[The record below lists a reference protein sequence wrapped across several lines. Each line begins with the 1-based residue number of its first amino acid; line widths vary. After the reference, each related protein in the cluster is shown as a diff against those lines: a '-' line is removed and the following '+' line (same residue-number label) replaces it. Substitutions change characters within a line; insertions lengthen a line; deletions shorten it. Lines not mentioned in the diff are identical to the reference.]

1 MMMHRTDL
9 AAQALHI
16 RCKTL
21 SAMDRQILILAN
33 GRHSQADLLRMMGA
47 GAQAQQR
54 LQLLAQRGFL
64 RVGALAVK
72 APSPV
77 PVAEPPKPIKPPA
90 TQGKRSL
97 AAAKMYMLDMVQRS
111 RNASSQ
117 PVQEA
122 IKTAG
127 DAQQMRAAFDA
138 ALAYLQ
144 QQGGAG
150 YAEKIAAQLAALLP
164 LEG

>member
-1 MMMHRTDL
+1 
-9 AAQALHI
+9 
-16 RCKTL
+16 
-21 SAMDRQILILAN
+21 
-33 GRHSQADLLRMMGA
+33 
-47 GAQAQQR
+47 
-54 LQLLAQRGFL
+54 
-64 RVGALAVK
+64 
-72 APSPV
+72 
-77 PVAEPPKPIKPPA
+77 
-90 TQGKRSL
+90 
-97 AAAKMYMLDMVQRS
+97 MLDMVQRS
-111 RNASSQ
+111 RSASSQ